1 MIISATSKWVRFAVW
16 PAATLTFIV
25 VAFVALSN
33 LIIIR
38 AGEAHVTASAE
49 DAPKSQAAV
58 VLGAKVFDD
67 SMLSHVL
74 ADRLD
79 AGVEL
84 YRAGK
89 VDKLLLTGDHGQVR
103 YDEVNAMRKYALSK
117 GIPAEDI
124 FMDHAGF
131 DTYDSMYRARDVFE
145 VKSAVVVT
153 QRFHLAR
160 SVYIARALG
169 IDATGVS
176 ADKHVYMKAD
186 MFEIREAAARVKAFF
201 ELHITRPKPRF
212 LGEKIPITGDGRRT
226 ND

>member
-1 MIISATSKWVRFAVW
+1 MAWSAAVLILVAVAIVAVSNLMIIRV
-16 PAATLTFIV
+16 
-25 VAFVALSN
+25 
-33 LIIIR
+33 
-38 AGEAHVTASAE
+38 GEAHVTASAE
-49 DAPKSQAAV
+49 DASKSQVAI
-58 VLGAKVFDD
+58 VLGAKVFGDNV
-67 SMLSHVL
+67 LSHVL

-79 AGVEL
+79 TGIDL
-84 YRAGK
+84 YRSGK
-89 VDKLLLTGDHGQVR
+89 VGKLLLTGDHGQSR

-131 DTYDSMYRARDVFE
+131 DTYDSMYRARDIFE
-145 VKSAVVVT
+145 IQSAVVVT

-169 IDATGVS
+169 IDATGAS
-176 ADKHVYMKAD
+176 ADKRVYMKGRL
-186 MFEIREAAARVKAFF
+186 FEIREALARVKAFF

-212 LGEKIPITGDGRRT
+212 LGEKIPITGDGRST